1 MHSLLALRL
10 GSLTCFSTCQ
20 KDVIQAKLAE
30 IYTLMESYDSALEC
44 YHTAISLNP
53 QNGLASQGLERLEK
67 IMKGL
72 DPDSSMD
79 EGEQQI

>member
-1 MHSLLALRL
+1 
-10 GSLTCFSTCQ
+10 
-20 KDVIQAKLAE
+20 
-30 IYTLMESYDSALEC
+30 MESYDSALEC

-79 EGEQQI
+79 EGEQHI